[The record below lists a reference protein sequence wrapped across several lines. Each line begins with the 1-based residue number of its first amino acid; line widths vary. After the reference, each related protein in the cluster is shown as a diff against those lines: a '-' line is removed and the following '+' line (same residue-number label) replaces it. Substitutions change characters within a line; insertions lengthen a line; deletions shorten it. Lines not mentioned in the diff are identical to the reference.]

1 MMRSLSLLTVFRP
14 GDDCHLSGQ
23 FGCISFRQDR
33 SIVNRSGDIEVLAA
47 TRTSSGNMLR
57 LKVSQFAL
65 AACWLGTALSPTAS
79 PTVAQNVPGK
89 DVAGCSRDI
98 IGMMVSPDDSRVAF
112 VQEEVCSDGAFQ
124 TTILDYVQLVRRG
137 VEPTRE
143 NDIFAVEEHGV
154 AKYRPLLQWL
164 SSHELQITVPNKS
177 LIGLRKSRY
186 EAIEVVVKFNPDNP
200 VERERFL
207 KENGLSPD

>member
-1 MMRSLSLLTVFRP
+1 
-14 GDDCHLSGQ
+14 
-23 FGCISFRQDR
+23 
-33 SIVNRSGDIEVLAA
+33 
-47 TRTSSGNMLR
+47 
-57 LKVSQFAL
+57 
-65 AACWLGTALSPTAS
+65 
-79 PTVAQNVPGK
+79 
-89 DVAGCSRDI
+89 
-98 IGMMVSPDDSRVAF
+98 MVSPDDSRVAF